1 MIVNIPGSP
10 VTVPEFQE
18 LSFDEFT
25 HTYRLNELIIPS
37 VTTVMKPLSDDFYRT
52 VDSAVLDKA
61 ARRGTAIHNAV
72 ENYVQFGINDIPP
85 SYDGYFQ
92 AFLEWWSFRKPVVLA
107 TECKVY
113 HKILRYAGT
122 ADLLCIIDG
131 RVTLVDYKSSAQ
143 VNSKLCAVQLE
154 GYDRAFESHGI
165 KIDDRL
171 ILHLSRNGKYVEVPF
186 QRNTKCWSVFSAL
199 LTVRSYMNE

>member
-18 LSFDEFT
+18 LSIDEFT
-25 HTYRLNELIIPS
+25 HTYRQNELIITR

-52 VDSAVLDKA
+52 VDPAVLVKA